1 MQRTTKPNS
10 MPLLEW
16 RITCRTG
23 MVIQGQ
29 PPVKVFTSPTA
40 FDGYVGSLRAH
51 GVVVEFS
58 SPFVAFCKDAA

>member
-1 MQRTTKPNS
+1 MKRTTKPIR
-10 MPLLEW
+10 MPRLEW

-29 PPVKVFTSPTA
+29 SPVKVFTSPTA
-40 FDGYVGSLRAH
+40 FDGYVGTLRAH

-58 SPFVAFCKDAA
+58 SPFVAFCKDTA